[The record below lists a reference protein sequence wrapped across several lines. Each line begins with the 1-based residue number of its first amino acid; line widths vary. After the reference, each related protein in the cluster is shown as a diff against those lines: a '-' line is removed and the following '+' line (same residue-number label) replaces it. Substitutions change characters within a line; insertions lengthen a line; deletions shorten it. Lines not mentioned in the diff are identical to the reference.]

1 MVCPLVPLRYSVVQA
16 DFDLS
21 VLFCDVDTGLAVV
34 ILVDL
39 VSGDLLLVNLPFQA
53 RLYLHDTSES
63 TATSVARSARVSI
76 RSAEA
81 VLRL

>member
-21 VLFCDVDTGLAVV
+21 VLFCDVDAGLTVV

-39 VSGDLLLVNLPFQA
+39 VSGDLLLGNLPFVPT
-53 RLYLHDTSES
+53 RYLRE
-63 TATSVARSARVSI
+63 
-76 RSAEA
+76 
-81 VLRL
+81 